1 MRLSC
6 CRQAEVSTCLSTA
19 RSAKTFRF
27 RLPLRIAIELLS
39 ARVAQLSQHM
49 TSNGLQPPPMP
60 PGKSAAL
67 GEVFA
72 SLGLQNAL
80 RDSLVESADTLSA
93 TDPATRLM
101 DSDITALHQSPIE
114 FPAAP
119 LTVDAHDSFRQEE
132 RHECESFGNDLQ
144 LWSSCGNAEIPHH
157 TSGLEN
163 TSPHI
168 LDISPHQKVF
178 GASADTM
185 SSTQSRVNYEGPS
198 IFDADDASQ
207 SNGSNESLVDE
218 LSHRVGVLTIGP
230 EGRTKL
236 RGPSLIFNVEKAK
249 DSRSP
254 VSNFE
259 FLAHSRSTQ
268 TGRGPNV
275 PDELQDHLVG
285 QYFDWENL
293 FYDIVDREIYI
304 LAKARH
310 DQGQAT
316 PYFSQALCSAM

>member
-1 MRLSC
+1 M
-6 CRQAEVSTCLSTA
+6 A
-19 RSAKTFRF
+19 RSAKRFRS
-27 RLPLRIAIELLS
+27 RLPLRVAIELLS
-39 ARVAQLSQHM
+39 ARVAQLSQHL
-49 TSNGLQPPPMP
+49 TSNGIQPPPMP

-67 GEVFA
+67 EEVFG
-72 SLGLQNAL
+72 SLGLPNVL
-80 RDSLVESADTLSA
+80 RDSLVESVDPLGA
-93 TDPATRLM
+93 TGPETSLM
-101 DSDITALHQSPIE
+101 SSDITSLHQSSTE

-119 LTVDAHDSFRQEE
+119 LAVDGHDSLQQEE
-132 RHECESFGNDLQ
+132 RHECEDFGNDLQ
-144 LWSSCGNAEIPHH
+144 LWNSCGNAQISHH
-157 TSGLEN
+157 TSGLEEP
-163 TSPHI
+163 SPHI
-168 LDISPHQKVF
+168 LAISPHQEVF
-178 GASADTM
+178 GASADTV

-236 RGPSLIFNVEKAK
+236 RGPSLMFNVEKAK

-259 FLAHSRSTQ
+259 FIAHSRSTQ
-268 TGRGPNV
+268 SGRGPDV

-285 QYFDWENL
+285 QYFDFENL
-293 FYDIVDREIYI
+293 FYDIVDREIYT
-304 LAKARH
+304 LAKARY

-316 PYFSQALCSAM
+316 PYFSQALCNAM